1 MEPRQGLVRYFTD
14 GRGSGSWRARGV
26 PASGTRPGADRLQIP
41 PRPADPDQPAHA
53 SASYHAA
60 GRHAALLPPFHPP
73 PRTARRVAAER
84 LAAGAALAWR
94 RGHDG
99 RRPYRHRPAGLL
111 ARATTGVNNAGNGAA
126 ALGTNGGEG
135 ATARPAAAATAHGH
149 LGTLVDP
156 AFTKGAAAGSPGGLH
171 ARRRARALPGGAQD
185 GVGVRPGGE
194 VQVMKAQNARG
205 KWVGGHVGKSFA
217 YGAQRGL
224 FLIQGDADARAGIR
238 LSGADMVLG
247 GEPAAPLNDR
257 IGTLAARA
265 NCKGF
270 AFEYMTGGR
279 VVVLGDPGPWLC
291 SGMTGGVVY
300 VRQNPEWGLDEAA
313 VRRRLSKAAK
323 VSLAGLTRRR
333 TSARSPAR

>member
-1 MEPRQGLVRYFTD
+1 MGKC
-14 GRGSGSWRARGV
+14 
-26 PASGTRPGADRLQIP
+26 
-41 PRPADPDQPAHA
+41 
-53 SASYHAA
+53 
-60 GRHAALLPPFHPP
+60 
-73 PRTARRVAAER
+73 
-84 LAAGAALAWR
+84 
-94 RGHDG
+94 
-99 RRPYRHRPAGLL
+99 
-111 ARATTGVNNAGNGAA
+111 
-126 ALGTNGGEG
+126 ALGGEI
-135 ATARPAAAATAHGH
+135 
-149 LGTLVDP
+149 
-156 AFTKGAAAGSPGGLH
+156 
-171 ARRRARALPGGAQD
+171 
-185 GVGVRPGGE
+185 
-194 VQVMKAQNARG
+194 QVLKSQNAVG
-205 KWVGGHVGKSFA
+205 EWVGGHVGKSFA

-323 VSLAGLTRRR
+323 VSLAGLDEETDVGSVAGLLIAYQAALRA
-333 TSARSPAR
+333 SGQEEAADGLQPLIDEPAEHFLAINPVTQQADPNISTE